1 MIVSV
6 STEGDLEALEN
17 KVREAL
23 GAQRFDVSVLRSKPY
38 IDMRRTLLCLLGGGH
53 VTNLPGG
60 FYFHKEDLVLRIL
73 QREPLLVWVGFR
85 DGDIY
90 GEEDSI

>member
-1 MIVSV
+1 MIVHL
-6 STEGDLEALEN
+6 STEVDLTELEN

-53 VTNLPGG
+53 VSNAWQKEARWPLHGPVPDVHPHTHAYTQSYNVARNHAPG
-60 FYFHKEDLVLRIL
+60 
-73 QREPLLVWVGFR
+73 P
-85 DGDIY
+85 
-90 GEEDSI
+90 

>member
-1 MIVSV
+1 
-6 STEGDLEALEN
+6 
-17 KVREAL
+17 VREAL

-53 VTNLPGG
+53 VSNLPGG

-85 DGDIY
+85 DAEIY
-90 GEEDSI
+90 EEEESI